1 MTQQSSESPTQIIYE
16 SSDLEVFAKA
26 TNWKT
31 YWSDKLRPYVRGQ
44 VIEVGAGL
52 GVSTK
57 YLCIQESPKWLCLDP
72 DPSHVA
78 QLARMIAAGELPGCC
93 EARGGVLADLSP
105 DVLADTIMYIDVLE
119 HIEADEKEISL
130 AASHLRVGGHI
141 VVLSPAFGFLYSPF
155 DKAVGHYRRYEKS
168 DVGRLTANTL
178 VLVDAYFLD
187 SIGFLA
193 SLTNRMLLKS
203 SMPTSSQIALWDR
216 VMIPLSKYAD
226 ILFKSL
232 FGRSIV
238 MIWRKT

>member
-1 MTQQSSESPTQIIYE
+1 MPQLNESQTQIAYE

-57 YLCIQESPKWLCLDP
+57 YMCAQEYPSWLCLDP

-78 QLARMIAAGELPGCC
+78 HITQQIASGELPGFC
-93 EARGGVLADLSP
+93 EARGGVLSDIRAN
-105 DVLADTIMYIDVLE
+105 VLVDTILYIDVLE
-119 HIEADEKEISL
+119 HIEEDEEEISL
-130 AASHLRVGGHI
+130 AASHLQSGGHV
-141 VVLSPAFGFLYSPF
+141 VVLSPAFAFLYSPF

-168 DVGRLTANTL
+168 DIGRLTANNL
-178 VLVDAYFLD
+178 ILADVFFLD

-193 SLTNRMLLKS
+193 SLANRMFLKS
-203 SMPTSSQIALWDR
+203 TMPTSGQIALWDR
-216 VMIPLSKYAD
+216 AMVPVSKFAD
-226 ILFKSL
+226 ILFKSM